1 MVESL
6 VIVVVL
12 RNSQMNTVH
21 DMCIVPKLD
30 HRAKAPRSQGQE
42 YEDCSDE
49 EFKKMTDF
57 VQEKIA
63 RLKTVAASKETQ
75 FEPVLNRRSYLP
87 PKRKSKE
94 EL

>member
-6 VIVVVL
+6 VVVL

-49 EFKKMTDF
+49 EFQKMTDF

-63 RLKTVAASKETQ
+63 RLKTVATSKETQ
-75 FEPVLNRRSYLP
+75 FEPVLNRRSYLT
-87 PKRKSKE
+87 KRKSKE